1 MYGILLIK
9 GSDIMEY
16 TIIRSDRKSVT
27 IQITPDGK
35 VLVRCPKGAKNR
47 DIQAVVEAKRD
58 WIESNLREIAAR
70 PVMPKLTRP
79 QLKALAQQAADT
91 LPRLA
96 QQYAARVGVTY
107 GRISIRA
114 QRTRWGSCSSEGNLN
129 FNCLLMLAPPQ
140 VQAYVVVHELCH
152 RKQMNH
158 SDRFWQEVAR
168 VMPDYRIHKQWL
180 KDNGSSLM
188 ARLPD

>member
-79 QLKALAQQAADT
+79 QLKALAQQAADS

-96 QQYAARVGVTY
+96 QQYAARAGVTY

>member
-35 VLVRCPKGAKNR
+35 VVVRCPKGAKNR